1 MKGNKND
8 IVLVGKLSGYIMVG
22 VLYIGMFVL
31 KNKINNKYKVKDIK

>member
-22 VLYIGMFVL
+22 VLYWNVCF
-31 KNKINNKYKVKDIK
+31 KKQN